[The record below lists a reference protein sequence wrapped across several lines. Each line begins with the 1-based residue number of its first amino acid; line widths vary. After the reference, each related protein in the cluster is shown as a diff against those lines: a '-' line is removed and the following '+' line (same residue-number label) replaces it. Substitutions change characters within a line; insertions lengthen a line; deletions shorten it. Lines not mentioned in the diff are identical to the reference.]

1 MRLRKKPWVKDEI
14 FQYTSYSVK
23 EPREW
28 KGKWRTLFGNDY
40 PIHVEFGTGRGNFIT
55 TLAKQNPEINYIA
68 LEQKQEVLVQAV
80 RKAVALELKNI
91 RFILGNA
98 NFVLDFFSD
107 DEIARIYLNFVDP
120 WPKNRHAKR
129 RLTHQNYLN
138 MYQQILQKNG
148 SIHLKTDNE
157 ILFEFSLNELSLHPF
172 YQLHDISLNLY
183 RNEEN
188 LEKHVQ
194 TEYELK
200 FLEQGKP
207 IYRLEATL
215 I

>member
-1 MRLRKKPWVKDEI
+1 MRLRRKPWVKDEI

-28 KGKWRTLFGNDY
+28 KGKWNELFGNSH
-40 PIHVEFGTGRGNFIT
+40 PIHAEFGTGRGRFIT
-55 TLAKQNPEINYIA
+55 ILAEQNPHINYIA

-91 RFILGNA
+91 RFILGNV
-98 NFVLDFFSD
+98 NSLLEFLSPN
-107 DEIARIYLNFVDP
+107 EIERIYLNFVDP
-120 WPKNRHAKR
+120 WPKKRHAKR
-129 RLTHQNYLN
+129 RLTHHNYLN

-157 ILFEFSLNELSLHPF
+157 ILFEFSLNEFSNHPS

-188 LEKHVQ
+188 LEKYVQ
-194 TEYELK
+194 TEYEMK
-200 FLEQGKP
+200 FIEQGKP